1 MIGSISPFPR
11 PDGSS
16 PTHERPAS
24 ISGSGLLREEL
35 FIGGRW
41 MPSSS
46 GERLEVV
53 DPATGATIARVACA
67 TRDDVEQAIEAA
79 QRAFPAWAALPAPE
93 RSRILRSWFEL
104 ILAHV
109 DELAAILTSEQGK
122 PLREAVGEIRYG
134 AGFIEWYAEEAKRL
148 YGETIPSN
156 VRGRR
161 ILTLREPVG
170 VAATITPWNFPMA
183 MIARKA
189 GPALAAGCTLV
200 VKPASET
207 PCSALALAEL
217 AARAGLP
224 AGVLNVVH
232 GDPELVGDVLT
243 RSVAVRALS
252 FTGST
257 EVGRLLLARSAP
269 TVKKV
274 ALELGG
280 NAPLIVFD
288 DADLELAVEGAMA
301 SKFRNAGQ
309 TCVCANRILV
319 QAGIHDRFVERL
331 EVAVGAL
338 RVGNGFDPD
347 VDQGPLV
354 SAAAVEKVREHI
366 ADAVALGARVS
377 VGGRSHPRGGT
388 FFEPTVLLGATAG
401 MRIASEETFGPVAPV
416 FRFEREEDA
425 LALANATESGLAA
438 YFFTRDLGRA
448 WRVGEQLEFG
458 VVGVNTGTISY
469 EGAPFGGVKQS
480 GLGREGSRHGI
491 DEYLDYKYLCV
502 EGLGP

>member
-1 MIGSISPFPR
+1 MNESVSPPSRPRQPR
-11 PDGSS
+11 PA
-16 PTHERPAS
+16 HEPPAS
-24 ISGSGLLREEL
+24 IRGSGLLREEL
-35 FIGGRW
+35 FIGGEGLR
-41 MPSSS
+41 SSS

-53 DPATGATIARVACA
+53 DPATGATVAWVACA
-67 TRDDVEQAIEAA
+67 TRDDVERAIEAA
-79 QRAFPAWAALPAPE
+79 RRAFPAWAALPAPE
-93 RSRILRSWFEL
+93 RSRVLRSWFEL
-104 ILAHV
+104 ILAHT
-109 DELAAILTSEQGK
+109 DELAAILTAEQGK

-148 YGETIPSN
+148 YGETIPANLS
-156 VRGRR
+156 GRR
-161 ILTLREPVG
+161 MLTLRQPVG
-170 VAATITPWNFPMA
+170 VAAAITPWNFPMA

-243 RSVAVRALS
+243 GSPAVRALS

-257 EVGRLLLARSAP
+257 EVGRLLLAKCAP

-331 EVAVGAL
+331 EAAVSGL

-354 SAAAVEKVREHI
+354 SAAAVDKVRQHI

-377 VGGRSHPRGGT
+377 VGGRPHARGGT
-388 FFEPTVLLGATAG
+388 FFEPTVLLGATAA
-401 MRIASEETFGPVAPV
+401 MRIANEETFGPVAPV
-416 FRFEREEDA
+416 FRFEGEQEA

-438 YFFTRDLGRA
+438 YFFTRDLARA
-448 WRVGEQLEFG
+448 WRVGEALEFG
-458 VVGVNTGTISY
+458 VVGVNTGIISY

-491 DEYLDYKYLCV
+491 DEYLDLKYLCV
-502 EGLGP
+502 EGLGA